1 MLILFELCRYIKLFL
16 DILGY
21 FGINCFN
28 RLDNGLNLMQK
39 KNLFF
44 VGTGAEKMAG
54 LFQDE
59 AQESDQ
65 DVNKFTLVGVC
76 RKSHVDYVLNSC
88 ELS

>member
-1 MLILFELCRYIKLFL
+1 
-16 DILGY
+16 
-21 FGINCFN
+21 
-28 RLDNGLNLMQK
+28 MQK

>member
-1 MLILFELCRYIKLFL
+1 
-16 DILGY
+16 
-21 FGINCFN
+21 
-28 RLDNGLNLMQK
+28 MQE

-65 DVNKFTLVGVC
+65 DVNQFTFVGVFG
-76 RKSHVDYVLNSC
+76 KSHVENIFKSC
-88 ELS
+88 KLS